1 MWKAG
6 KIVHVLLKTA
16 ILIELRSFIISYS
29 RTIVFIIKTLPMC
42 LSESD
47 QTEDNLLSFLVS
59 WAQLVNVIT
68 VLIKKQQ
75 QQNKIALT
83 VFI

>member
-16 ILIELRSFIISYS
+16 ILIELGSFIISYS
-29 RTIVFIIKTLPMC
+29 RTLVFIIKTLPMC